1 MFSPACVE
9 STIKNCL
16 CLDYREL
23 FELEKSLHALVQ
35 DRFEYKV
42 VPENAEYMIP
52 KLALLLLVTMKADVS
67 RLQHVQ
73 TNGNCNALLTNAQL
87 WEDQE
92 GSGGSKSHWVSIS
105 SKAKPPLLTVNWH
118 LEKDC
123 NYKCSF
129 CYAHFD
135 HVIKNL
141 DLQEGFKLIKALRKE
156 GNFYKINFAGGE
168 PLMNK
173 NLGEHVR
180 FAKEEA
186 GFKTSIIT
194 NASRLTSTWLMT
206 YVPYLDQI
214 GISCDS
220 VHDKVQKMLGRGFG
234 NHVEITKR
242 ALLRIRQLNQE
253 HDYNIAIKLN
263 TVVLRHN
270 YMEDWSDFI
279 IQNGAQRWRIFKM
292 LKIKGENDASYDDL
306 SITEEQFRMFVDR
319 HNHLRSKGVTIV
331 EENNT
336 DVTQSYIMVTPD
348 GKFYQNNDDSKY
360 KHSENVLDSGVQQAL
375 EDVGFDSK
383 KFEQRGGSYEL

>member
-1 MFSPACVE
+1 VFSPACVE

-92 GSGGSKSHWVSIS
+92 GSGGSKSHRVSIS

-156 GNFYKINFAGGE
+156 GNFYKINF
-168 PLMNK
+168 
-173 NLGEHVR
+173 V
-180 FAKEEA
+180 
-186 GFKTSIIT
+186 
-194 NASRLTSTWLMT
+194 
-206 YVPYLDQI
+206 
-214 GISCDS
+214 C
-220 VHDKVQKMLGRGFG
+220 
-234 NHVEITKR
+234 
-242 ALLRIRQLNQE
+242 
-253 HDYNIAIKLN
+253 
-263 TVVLRHN
+263 
-270 YMEDWSDFI
+270 
-279 IQNGAQRWRIFKM
+279 WR
-292 LKIKGENDASYDDL
+292 
-306 SITEEQFRMFVDR
+306 
-319 HNHLRSKGVTIV
+319 
-331 EENNT
+331 
-336 DVTQSYIMVTPD
+336 
-348 GKFYQNNDDSKY
+348 
-360 KHSENVLDSGVQQAL
+360 
-375 EDVGFDSK
+375 
-383 KFEQRGGSYEL
+383 

>member
-1 MFSPACVE
+1 
-9 STIKNCL
+9 
-16 CLDYREL
+16 
-23 FELEKSLHALVQ
+23 
-35 DRFEYKV
+35 
-42 VPENAEYMIP
+42 
-52 KLALLLLVTMKADVS
+52 
-67 RLQHVQ
+67 
-73 TNGNCNALLTNAQL
+73 
-87 WEDQE
+87 
-92 GSGGSKSHWVSIS
+92 
-105 SKAKPPLLTVNWH
+105 
-118 LEKDC
+118 
-123 NYKCSF
+123 
-129 CYAHFD
+129 
-135 HVIKNL
+135 
-141 DLQEGFKLIKALRKE
+141 
-156 GNFYKINFAGGE
+156 
-168 PLMNK
+168 MNK

-186 GFKTSIIT
+186 GFKTSIIA

-279 IQNGAQRWRIFKM
+279 IQNGAQRWKIFKM

-319 HNHLRSKGVTIV
+319 HNHLRSKGVTIA

-336 DVTQSYIMVTPD
+336 DMTQSYIMVTPD
-348 GKFYQNNDDSKY
+348 GKFYQNNDDSKC
-360 KHSENVLDSGVQQAL
+360 KHSENILDSGVQQAL